1 MSGLSL
7 FKIFAFSCFYPNFT
21 KYLSD
26 PYPRKSET
34 LAYITVFSCKKKPP
48 QFYRKH
54 HIRTCNAWCIT
65 ISPTFGRKF
74 GSSIASMRKQFWH
87 KRFITFMIGF
97 VFQTIRVLF
106 LWFIFLHIFQS
117 NTKGYIDTKRNK
129 KYLYLLISPCYM
141 YMYYSFI
148 HHTEYSSCLVT
159 QYCYYYQLYKK
170 YMLKQPLN
178 L

>member
-1 MSGLSL
+1 MMCNNK
-7 FKIFAFSCFYPNFT
+7 F
-21 KYLSD
+21 
-26 PYPRKSET
+26 
-34 LAYITVFSCKKKPP
+34 PP
-48 QFYRKH
+48 LLEENLDLR
-54 HIRTCNAWCIT
+54 
-65 ISPTFGRKF
+65 SPLCV
-74 GSSIASMRKQFWH
+74 SSFDINVLLRL
-87 KRFITFMIGF
+87 GF

-129 KYLYLLISPCYM
+129 KYLSLSLLISPSYM

-148 HHTEYSSCLVT
+148 SLYSSCLVT
-159 QYCYYYQLYKK
+159 QYCYYYKLYKK

>member
-1 MSGLSL
+1 MSGLPL

-34 LAYITVFSCKKKPP
+34 LAYITVFSCKPPPP

-106 LWFIFLHIFQS
+106 LWFIFLQ
-117 NTKGYIDTKRNK
+117 YKR
-129 KYLYLLISPCYM
+129 
-141 YMYYSFI
+141 I
-148 HHTEYSSCLVT
+148 HWYEE
-159 QYCYYYQLYKK
+159 
-170 YMLKQPLN
+170 KQKVSLSLN
-178 L
+178 LSLLYVHVLLFHTPYWVQFMFGHSILLLLPAL